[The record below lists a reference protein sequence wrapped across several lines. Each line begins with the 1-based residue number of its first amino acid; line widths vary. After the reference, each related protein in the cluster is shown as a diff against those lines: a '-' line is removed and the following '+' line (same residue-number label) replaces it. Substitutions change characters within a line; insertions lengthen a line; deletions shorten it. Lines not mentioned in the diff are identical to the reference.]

1 MSGIIRK
8 IHFAKLSLRFIVG
21 VVEEQYKIS
30 DPQVLKAVAHPLRV
44 RLLGLL
50 RTDGPATASELGR
63 KVGESSGST
72 SYHLR
77 ELFKY
82 GFIEEDPERR
92 DGRERRWRSRHRYT
106 SWDAVEMSAT
116 AEGREAVRI
125 IHLRQVEM
133 VGRVMEEFDLADW
146 PREWVDVSGM
156 SDHLLTLPPAALRE
170 FQVKAEE
177 LMRDLADRYAG
188 DPDARKVHVW
198 LGAVPRTP
206 QEDR

>member
-1 MSGIIRK
+1 M
-8 IHFAKLSLRFIVG
+8 
-21 VVEEQYKIS
+21 EEQYKIS

-82 GFIEEDPERR
+82 GFIEEDAERR

-106 SWDAVEMSAT
+106 SWDSAEMAAT

-125 IHLRQVEM
+125 MHLRQVEM
-133 VGRVMEEFDLADW
+133 VGRVMEAFDLADW
-146 PREWVDVSGM
+146 PKEWVEVSGM

-170 FQVKAEE
+170 FKERAEE
-177 LMRDLADRYAG
+177 LLRDVAARHAG
-188 DPDARKVHVW
+188 DPGARKVSVW
-198 LGAVPRTP
+198 LGAVPRP
-206 QEDR
+206 PEEGR